1 MENLE
6 NAYIKSLLS
15 KVAYENG
22 IDVGYNF
29 NFLGA
34 EFSNA
39 EREYLN
45 ENYEVIGT
53 KHTES
58 GLDLVIFK
66 NLVTGE
72 NTICIAGTDI
82 HSAADWGNDLSLGAT
97 GIAHKQF
104 IELYN
109 YYQQITH
116 AYGENIL
123 QITKLENPSYEPEK
137 PYLRIETAE
146 DEYTYYLLES
156 VENNELP
163 IDEFVA
169 IDANNL
175 SFTGH
180 SLGGHLAGIM
190 SIITGKQATIFN
202 APSYKENTILSSGCE
217 YVKTDGSIEETTS
230 DFDALICKLLNIS
243 NPDSKEGNITHY
255 QNNYGGGFSE
265 NIAGSWNSTEEIYC
279 LNGNTNWVN
288 EHSINEIHSTLYAYY
303 VIKDIA
309 TGAESFFN
317 NSNLT
322 SPNETFENVYK
333 AYCLNKGEVYQEL
346 NYSEYTN
353 INQIIS
359 QINEWSETQ
368 KTNGGAIKV
377 DSFNHSTS
385 LITGTDGADII
396 YTGGGNDTV
405 NSGNGNDVVYGI
417 DLDGDMD
424 ASAGTT
430 KVINLGAGN
439 DIYHGSNG
447 KDIVSTTG
455 ENTENDTNY
464 IYLGAGAD
472 IFTGGA
478 GADIVDAGILEK
490 ETGIEKQ
497 ADLGAG
503 NDVYLG
509 GLANDKVNGGSGN
522 NHILLGGGSD
532 EYIGGDDIDI
542 VDGGSGSLKVL
553 NGISGIS
560 GKENMTRDITSDK
573 AGDINIINLG
583 GGDDI
588 YYGGKGQDIVDGGSG
603 DDRIYAGDG
612 NNVIMAGSGNDTIEV
627 GRGDNEIHAG
637 TGGDTIKTGV
647 GNNHIYLGNDDQ
659 KDVIFVYNIGGY
671 TDHIYEF
678 SSNDYIKLSCDVSS
692 VNYIDNDMIWTLENG
707 AKVHFHNFSVGGEE
721 NQTAQEYTS
730 TMDISNADQLIQAMN
745 SFSLSNSASTDTL
758 SDPTQDVSEM
768 YSLAAN
774 SDLTEKAV

>member
-6 NAYIKSLLS
+6 NAYIKSLLN

-29 NFLGA
+29 NFLGT

-72 NTICIAGTDI
+72 NTISIAGTDI

-123 QITKLENPSYEPEK
+123 QITKIENPSYEPEK

-156 VENNELP
+156 VKNNELP

-169 IDANNL
+169 INANNL

-180 SLGGHLAGIM
+180 SLGGHLAGIL
-190 SIITGKQATIFN
+190 SIITGKEATIFN

-217 YVKTDGSIEETTS
+217 YVKIDGSIEKTTS
-230 DFDALICKLLNIS
+230 DFDALVCKLLNIS
-243 NPDSKEGNITHY
+243 NPDSKEGNIIHY

-309 TGAESFFN
+309 TGTESFFN

-333 AYCLNKGEVYQEL
+333 AYCLNNGEAYQEL
-346 NYSEYTN
+346 DYSNYAN

-368 KTNGGAIKV
+368 KANGGVIKV

-385 LITGTDGADII
+385 LPMTGTDGADIF

-405 NSGNGNDVVYGI
+405 NSGAGNDVVYGI
-417 DLDGDMD
+417 DLKAPGEIELLPDN
-424 ASAGTT
+424 GT
-430 KVINLGAGN
+430 KNINLGSGS
-439 DIYHGSNG
+439 DTYHG
-447 KDIVSTTG
+447 G
-455 ENTENDTNY
+455 E
-464 IYLGAGAD
+464 
-472 IFTGGA
+472 
-478 GADIVDAGILEK
+478 
-490 ETGIEKQ
+490 
-497 ADLGAG
+497 G
-503 NDVYLG
+503 N
-509 GLANDKVNGGSGN
+509 
-522 NHILLGGGSD
+522 
-532 EYIGGDDIDI
+532 DI
-542 VDGGSGSLKVL
+542 VDGGQGV
-553 NGISGIS
+553 
-560 GKENMTRDITSDK
+560 DSDK
-573 AGDINIINLG
+573 
-583 GGDDI
+583 
-588 YYGGKGQDIVDGGSG
+588 
-603 DDRIYAGDG
+603 
-612 NNVIMAGSGNDTIEV
+612 DT
-627 GRGDNEIHAG
+627 NQ
-637 TGGDTIKTGV
+637 
-647 GNNHIYLGNDDQ
+647 IYLGNGTNYYTGGAGNDNVTGGNGR
-659 KDVIFVYNIGGY
+659 DVIYGG
-671 TDHIYEF
+671 DG
-678 SSNDYIKLSCDVSS
+678 K
-692 VNYIDNDMIWTLENG
+692 NYIDAGGGNNEMHGGNGYNNFKGGSNNDEIWSYNTTDTISLGGGNNTIHLENNKEVDWFSRGKIYVSAIPETVDTIYGYDMWYREIVCINGG
-707 AKVHFHNFSVGGEE
+707 ARKVYEIGNDRIFEYEAGNKVILKDVVEKPDPEPGTGTGSGRPSTPLPPDTGVGDVGEIGDELEE
-721 NQTAQEYTS
+721 NFETAETTRSPLVVDLNGDGVIGTTS
-730 TMDISNADQLIQAMN
+730 VADGVYFDHENDGFAEKTGWISAEDGVLVRDLNGNGLIDNGTELFGN
-745 SFSLSNSASTDTL
+745 STILSNNET
-758 SDPTQDVSEM
+758 
-768 YSLAAN
+768 AAN
-774 SDLTEKAV
+774 GFEALKELDSNGDGIFSNQDKAWNEVKVW